1 MTSSHL
7 IDAEQLLAD
16 QLAQASP
23 DLLRGLLSTFI
34 AALMGAEADALC
46 GAGYRE
52 RSDERSNQR
61 NGYRHRDFD
70 TRAATI
76 DVAIPKLRQG
86 SYFPDWLLQRRK
98 RAERAL
104 TSVVATCYLL
114 GVSTRRMER
123 LVETLGVTKLSKS
136 QVSIMAK
143 ELDEAVEAF
152 RTRPLDAGP
161 YTFLAADALVL
172 KVREAGRVVGVHTLI
187 ATGVNAEGYRE
198 ILGIQVTSAEDGAG
212 WLAFFRDL
220 VARGLSG
227 VALVTSDAHAG
238 LVAAIGATL
247 PAAAWQ
253 RCRTHYAAN
262 LMAAT
267 PKPSWPWVR
276 TLLHSIYDQPNAESV
291 VAQYDRVLD
300 ALTDKLPAVAEHLDT
315 ARTDLLAFTAFPKK
329 IWRQIWSNNPQERLN
344 RAERALT
351 SVVATCYLLGVS
363 TRRMERLVETLGVTK
378 LSKSQV
384 SIMAKELDEAV
395 EAFRTRPLDAGPYTF
410 LAADALVLKVREAGR
425 VVGVHTLIATGVN
438 AEGYREIL
446 GIQVTSAE
454 DGAGWLAFFRDLVAR
469 GLSGVALVTSDA
481 HAGLV
486 AAIGATLPAA
496 AWQRCRTHYAANLM
510 AATPKPSWPWVR
522 TLLHSIYDQ
531 PDAESVVAQY
541 DRVLDALT
549 DKLPAVAEHLDTAR
563 TDLLAFTAFP
573 KKIWRQIWSNNP
585 QERLNR
591 EVRRRTDVVGIF
603 PDRASIIRLVGA
615 VLAEQHDEWIEGRRY
630 LGLEVLTR
638 ARAALTSTEEPA
650 KQQTTNTPAL
660 TT

>member
-1 MTSSHL
+1 MILRNDQQKSIEGNDAMTSSHL
-7 IDAEQLLAD
+7 IDTEQLLAD

-212 WLAFFRDL
+212 
-220 VARGLSG
+220 
-227 VALVTSDAHAG
+227 
-238 LVAAIGATL
+238 
-247 PAAAWQ
+247 
-253 RCRTHYAAN
+253 
-262 LMAAT
+262 
-267 PKPSWPWVR
+267 
-276 TLLHSIYDQPNAESV
+276 
-291 VAQYDRVLD
+291 
-300 ALTDKLPAVAEHLDT
+300 
-315 ARTDLLAFTAFPKK
+315 
-329 IWRQIWSNNPQERLN
+329 ER
-344 RAERALT
+344 
-351 SVVATCYLLGVS
+351 
-363 TRRMERLVETLGVTK
+363 
-378 LSKSQV
+378 
-384 SIMAKELDEAV
+384 

-573 KKIWRQIWSNNP
+573 KQIWRQIWSNNP